1 MLEGKKTYIAA
12 AGALLV
18 AIGAG
23 CQAWANGIPIQYD
36 IVVDAFI
43 ALALLFLRKGIKNQA
58 S

>member
-18 AIGAG
+18 AIGAAA
-23 CQAWANGIPIQYD
+23 QAYANGLAIQYD
-36 IVVDAFI
+36 LVVDAFI
-43 ALALLFLRKGIKNQA
+43 ALALLFLRKGIK